1 VKTSQPIMTDKQKKL
16 IMGMGE
22 IKPTSGVMVDFP
34 AFCRETD
41 EIAKEMK
48 KDPRRFYF
56 SKHKSH

>member
-1 VKTSQPIMTDKQKKL
+1 MNTSQPIMTDKQKKL

-22 IKPTSGVMVDFP
+22 IKTTSGVMVDFP
-34 AFCRETD
+34 AFCSETD